1 MGEGRSSLAAV
12 SAIEELSQEEI
23 EELLDTSVV
32 GRIGCHAEGATY
44 VVPIIYAY
52 EGGSVYVASVE
63 GRKTRMMR
71 QNPEVC
77 FEVDERREGGGWR
90 SVIADGTYVELDGAG
105 SEHALALLARR
116 FGREPDG
123 RRRAVEGR
131 TTVCFRIDLREPAGR
146 AVRRR

>member
-1 MGEGRSSLAAV
+1 M

-23 EELLDTSVV
+23 DELLHASVV

-63 GRKTRMMR
+63 GRKTTMMR
-71 QNPEVC
+71 QNPQVC
-77 FEVDERREGGGWR
+77 FEVDERRESGGWR
-90 SVIADGTYVELDGAG
+90 SVIADGTYVELDEAG
-105 SEHALALLARR
+105 SEHALELLARR
-116 FGREPDG
+116 FGRAPDG
-123 RRRAVEGR
+123 RRRSGGDR
-131 TTVCFRIDLREPAGR
+131 QTVCFRIDLRGPTGR

>member
-1 MGEGRSSLAAV
+1 V

-23 EELLDTSVV
+23 EELLRASVV

-52 EGGSVYVASVE
+52 EGGSVYVASIE

-71 QNPEVC
+71 QNPQVC

-90 SVIADGTYVELDGAG
+90 SVIADGTYVELDDMG
-105 SEHALALLARR
+105 SERALELLARR
-116 FGREPDG
+116 FGRVPDG
-123 RRRAVEGR
+123 RRRGGGDR
-131 TTVCFRIDLREPAGR
+131 PTVCFRIDLRGPTGR

>member
-1 MGEGRSSLAAV
+1 MST
-12 SAIEELSQEEI
+12 IEELSQEEI
-23 EELLDTSVV
+23 DELLQASVV

-71 QNPEVC
+71 QNPQVC

-90 SVIADGTYVELDGAG
+90 SVIADGTYVELDAAG
-105 SEHALALLARR
+105 SERALALLAGR

-123 RRRAVEGR
+123 RRQAVEGR
-131 TTVCFRIDLREPAGR
+131 KTVCFRIDLRGPTGR
-146 AVRRR
+146 AVRR

>member
-1 MGEGRSSLAAV
+1 M
-12 SAIEELSQEEI
+12 IEELSPEEI
-23 EELLDTSVV
+23 EEILDSTVV
-32 GRIGCHAEGATY
+32 GRIGCHAEGSTY

-77 FEVDERREGGGWR
+77 FEVDERHEGGGWR
-90 SVIADGTYVELDGAG
+90 SVIADGTYVELDAAG
-105 SEHALALLARR
+105 SERVLALLARR
-116 FGREPDG
+116 FGREPDA
-123 RRRAVEGR
+123 RRRATEGR
-131 TTVCFRIDLREPAGR
+131 RTVCFRIDLREPTGR